1 MPFGAWA
8 SGGSASVWLIS
19 HLTSDIGLS
28 LRVRERAE
36 PPGANPAS
44 TGANG
49 MRCTHWYIP
58 RPHNR
63 HIERGGGTGPKKPR
77 QPPRK
82 GKGAN
87 SSRWICLEDVS
98 GVPTGPLLTARR
110 RSFHR
115 SSSKG
120 DGDVGTRIAQV

>member
-19 HLTSDIGLS
+19 HLTSDIGLF

-77 QPPRK
+77 QPPGK
-82 GKGAN
+82 GKVPIPAGGLPGRCEWESQQDLCSQPGGGLFTGRTAK
-87 SSRWICLEDVS
+87 ETVS
-98 GVPTGPLLTARR
+98 WDSNR
-110 RSFHR
+110 
-115 SSSKG
+115 
-120 DGDVGTRIAQV
+120 